1 MALIAFAAD
10 KGSPGVTTTAITLAA
25 VWPRRA
31 LLAELDPSGGDIVLR
46 LRGPRQSLLSP
57 ERGLLSLAVAA
68 RRTLTTEALWQH
80 VQILDGGLEVLVG
93 LAAPEQAGGLGAL
106 WRPLT
111 ALLAGVPGVDVLA
124 DCGRLYPGTPAME
137 VLRGSALTVLVTT
150 AQVDAVAHLR
160 GRAASLCQQLGTAG
174 FQGVPVGVLV
184 VADPKESDVPREIE
198 AVLAGN
204 RVPARVLGRLAH
216 DEGAAAMLRG
226 QWGGRLSRSLLVRSA
241 REVATVLTNS
251 LDNRGLVGVPVER

>member
-1 MALIAFAAD
+1 VALIAFAAD
-10 KGSPGVTTTAITLAA
+10 KGSPGVTTTALSLAA

-46 LRGPRQSLLSP
+46 LRGPRQTMLSP

-68 RRTLTTEALWQH
+68 RRKLTTEALWQH
-80 VQILDGGLEVLVG
+80 VQILDGGLEVLIG
-93 LAAPEQAGGLGAL
+93 LATPEQAGGLGAL

-124 DCGRLYPGTPAME
+124 DCGRLFSGTPAME
-137 VLRGSALTVLVTT
+137 VLKGSALTVLVTRPD
-150 AQVDAVAHLR
+150 VDAVAHLR
-160 GRAASLCQQLGTAG
+160 ARALSLCPQLGTGG
-174 FQGVPVGVLV
+174 FDGVPVGVVAV
-184 VADPKESDVPREIE
+184 VDPKDVDGPQQIE
-198 AVLAGN
+198 TVLASSQ
-204 RVPARVLGRLAH
+204 VPVRVLGRIAH

-251 LDNRGLVGVPVER
+251 LDNRGSVGVPLER

>member
-10 KGSPGVTTTAITLAA
+10 KGSPGVTTTALSLAA

-68 RRTLTTEALWQH
+68 RRKLTTEALWQH
-80 VQILDGGLEVLVG
+80 IQMLDGGLEVLIG
-93 LAAPEQAGGLGAL
+93 LATPEQAGGLGAL

-111 ALLAGVPGVDVLA
+111 GLLAGIPGVDVLA

-137 VLRGSALTVLVTT
+137 VLKGSALTVLVTT
-150 AQVDAVAHLR
+150 PEVDAVAHLR
-160 GRAASLCQQLGTAG
+160 ARATSLCLQLGTAG
-174 FQGVPVGVLV
+174 FEGVPVGVLV
-184 VADPKESDVPREIE
+184 VADPKETDGPREVE
-198 AVLAGN
+198 SVLASSG
-204 RVPARVLGRLAH
+204 VPVRVLGRIAR

-251 LDNRGLVGVPVER
+251 LDNRGLVGAL